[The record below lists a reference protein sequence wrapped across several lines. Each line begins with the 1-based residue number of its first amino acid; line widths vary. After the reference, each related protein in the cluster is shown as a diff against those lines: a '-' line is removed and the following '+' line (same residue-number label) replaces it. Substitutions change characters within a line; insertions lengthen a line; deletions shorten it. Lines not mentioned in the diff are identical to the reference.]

1 MTFRPEVLIVG
12 AGPIGLTAAAELA
25 RRDVA
30 VRIVDRAPQPSTET
44 KALGVQA
51 RTLELWDRLG
61 IAERAISRGL
71 PVRRFNIFSERHLI
85 ASFDLGTLPTAYP
98 YILMLPQNQSE
109 ALLTERLAEL
119 GTTVERGVELT
130 EFQQQQ
136 DHVRAVLHRSDGA
149 VEQVEAGYLLGCDG
163 PGSTVRERLGVRFE
177 GNALEERFA
186 VADLRVE
193 WDLPYDEL
201 FAFLHTGEFIT
212 FFPMRGGL
220 HRVAIAYTKR
230 EAPTGEVT
238 LEEVQHA
245 LDKCGPPVA
254 RITEIQAS
262 GRFRINQRA
271 VDRECVGRVFL
282 AGDAAHVNSVVG
294 AQGMNIG
301 IQDAANLGWKLALTC
316 AGRADP
322 ALLDSYPTERRQAAR
337 RTVRGT
343 AFFTRLTLLHNQG
356 LVLARRRLLPLILS
370 RSKTRT
376 RIEWALSQLD
386 ISYVARARPG
396 SPNGMP
402 PAPVEG
408 DRAPDVTLYDGANR
422 PIQLLEA
429 LREDQFSLILAGP
442 DGPEADQRQGHV
454 DRLLASYPDVHAYR
468 VTAGPAPHAR
478 PDARITA
485 LLDGDGTFQEQYRI
499 EQPTLM
505 MLRPD
510 GYVALRLEEWG
521 TQQLEAHLG
530 RWLIDATA
538 GKANSG

>member
-1 MTFRPEVLIVG
+1 
-12 AGPIGLTAAAELA
+12 
-25 RRDVA
+25 
-30 VRIVDRAPQPSTET
+30 
-44 KALGVQA
+44 
-51 RTLELWDRLG
+51 
-61 IAERAISRGL
+61 
-71 PVRRFNIFSERHLI
+71 
-85 ASFDLGTLPTAYP
+85 
-98 YILMLPQNQSE
+98 
-109 ALLTERLAEL
+109 
-119 GTTVERGVELT
+119 
-130 EFQQQQ
+130 
-136 DHVRAVLHRSDGA
+136 
-149 VEQVEAGYLLGCDG
+149 
-163 PGSTVRERLGVRFE
+163 
-177 GNALEERFA
+177 
-186 VADLRVE
+186 
-193 WDLPYDEL
+193 
-201 FAFLHTGEFIT
+201 
-212 FFPMRGGL
+212 
-220 HRVAIAYTKR
+220 
-230 EAPTGEVT
+230 
-238 LEEVQHA
+238 
-245 LDKCGPPVA
+245 
-254 RITEIQAS
+254 
-262 GRFRINQRA
+262 
-271 VDRECVGRVFL
+271 
-282 AGDAAHVNSVVG
+282 
-294 AQGMNIG
+294 
-301 IQDAANLGWKLALTC
+301 
-316 AGRADP
+316 
-322 ALLDSYPTERRQAAR
+322 
-337 RTVRGT
+337 VRGT